1 MEKPPRTQQVDE
13 EGQISEMDQSSE
25 GSYCSSCG
33 VYRGMRE
40 SESHLEDT
48 NTGSPNRMAQAEEND
63 VWMLYDMFENLLL
76 ETKDINLRARAI
88 IDTMTDE
95 LKEKG
100 IVRRFMR

>member
-1 MEKPPRTQQVDE
+1 M
-13 EGQISEMDQSSE
+13 
-25 GSYCSSCG
+25 
-33 VYRGMRE
+33 
-40 SESHLEDT
+40 EDT
-48 NTGSPNRMAQAEEND
+48 KTRSPNRMAQAEEND

>member
-1 MEKPPRTQQVDE
+1 
-13 EGQISEMDQSSE
+13 
-25 GSYCSSCG
+25 
-33 VYRGMRE
+33 MRV
-40 SESHLEDT
+40 SESQLEDT

-100 IVRRFMR
+100 IVRRFMRKLHAYYPEEYQTLHPNVVRDR

>member
-1 MEKPPRTQQVDE
+1 
-13 EGQISEMDQSSE
+13 
-25 GSYCSSCG
+25 
-33 VYRGMRE
+33 
-40 SESHLEDT
+40 
-48 NTGSPNRMAQAEEND
+48 MAQAEEND

>member
-1 MEKPPRTQQVDE
+1 MEETS
-13 EGQISEMDQSSE
+13 I
-25 GSYCSSCG
+25 
-33 VYRGMRE
+33 
-40 SESHLEDT
+40 
-48 NTGSPNRMAQAEEND
+48 GSPNRVAQAEEDD

>member
-1 MEKPPRTQQVDE
+1 
-13 EGQISEMDQSSE
+13 
-25 GSYCSSCG
+25 
-33 VYRGMRE
+33 MRV
-40 SESHLEDT
+40 SESQLEDT
-48 NTGSPNRMAQAEEND
+48 NTDSPNRMAQAEEND

-100 IVRRFMR
+100 IVRRFMRKLHG